1 MPMLIRTE
9 KGTEGVVLEMVG
21 TKLLCEKT
29 DKDHRKTGVKF
40 AVEHTKVETIG
51 YIDYPKR

>member
-1 MPMLIRTE
+1 MLIRTE